1 MKAKISVDKLL
12 GNVHRKKNTC
22 LYRIS
27 NDKEEIIFKQ
37 KKFKVMRDYFVQL
50 CAFKFENLN
59 ELDDFKE
66 EYNLSKLAS
75 LNTQS
80 LERLDMYR
88 RNR

>member
-1 MKAKISVDKLL
+1 
-12 GNVHRKKNTC
+12 
-22 LYRIS
+22 
-27 NDKEEIIFKQ
+27 
-37 KKFKVMRDYFVQL
+37 MRDYFVQL
-50 CAFKFENLN
+50 RAFKFENLN

-75 LNTQS
+75 LKTQS

>member
-1 MKAKISVDKLL
+1 
-12 GNVHRKKNTC
+12 
-22 LYRIS
+22 
-27 NDKEEIIFKQ
+27 
-37 KKFKVMRDYFVQL
+37 MRDYFVQL